1 MSEASTGASSPS
13 TFAEAFAAAPASC
26 PGCERARS
34 VAVGLQ
40 GEVERLTA
48 TLARVEALAEEWRY
62 KGEFGWGPWQ
72 EGYGP
77 APDGYI
83 LDGAAADL
91 RRVLAGEEASS

>member
-1 MSEASTGASSPS
+1 MSEASTGVSSPS

-40 GEVERLTA
+40 GEIERLTE
-48 TLARVEALAEEWRY
+48 TLGRVEALAEGWRY

-77 APDGYI
+77 DPEGYF
-83 LDGAAADL
+83 LDMASCDL
-91 RRVLAGEEASS
+91 FSVLKGERGG

>member
-1 MSEASTGASSPS
+1 MSEASTGVSSPS

-48 TLARVEALAEEWRY
+48 TLARVEALAEEWHW
-62 KGEFGWGPWQ
+62 KDPGEP
-72 EGYGP
+72 P
-77 APDGYI
+77 APEWEI
-83 LDGAAADL
+83 LDAASADL
-91 RRVLAGEEASS
+91 RRVLTGEEADHG